1 MKITYTKDPLL
12 HKVELRR
19 TPVIIRVNKF
29 DEKSAQ
35 EFSEKMSDAHNTGQP
50 VIPIVIDIFIW
61 SKRYAFYGSKRH
73 RYDS

>member
-29 DEKSAQ
+29 DEKSARSHSPHIAQ
-35 EFSEKMSDAHNTGQP
+35 KKNSIRIDKSCHVLILQVEKGE
-50 VIPIVIDIFIW
+50 
-61 SKRYAFYGSKRH
+61 K
-73 RYDS
+73 